1 MSGGILQSF
10 YSVSFARCPNL
21 DNGRFYLER
30 RFCIEVMSPL
40 QWLGIIFIWIGIFTP
55 QFLKTRP
62 FNQSM

>member
-1 MSGGILQSF
+1 M
-10 YSVSFARCPNL
+10 